1 MPIVHALPNGSINFQ
16 YITNMNETFNIQRL
30 FRIVKAETV
39 AFRRHYLFYLIFAAA
54 YAMSTIL
61 INRTSFHP
69 NVFAGL
75 GIFLMIISPFMLYND
90 VFHKIKGVNYSMLPA
105 SNFEKWLAF
114 WFQNVIVVPLIIG
127 TLWLILWG
135 LEFALFGRP
144 IDIHIGTNEW
154 HAYFIGVLGG
164 QAIAMIGT
172 MSFRRLKW
180 LKTLGAIF
188 ILQVTF
194 GLLTNL
200 LVYQFDLKSFIM
212 EVQMAN
218 IEPSTTSWLI
228 DYIKVVAHI
237 IFPFGLWLVS
247 FFKLQ
252 EQEL

>member
-1 MPIVHALPNGSINFQ
+1 
-16 YITNMNETFNIQRL
+16 
-30 FRIVKAETV
+30 
-39 AFRRHYLFYLIFAAA
+39 
-54 YAMSTIL
+54 
-61 INRTSFHP
+61 
-69 NVFAGL
+69 
-75 GIFLMIISPFMLYND
+75 
-90 VFHKIKGVNYSMLPA
+90 
-105 SNFEKWLAF
+105 
-114 WFQNVIVVPLIIG
+114 
-127 TLWLILWG
+127 LWG
-135 LEFALFGRP
+135 LEFALFGRS
-144 IDIHIGTNEW
+144 IDLHIGTNEW

-212 EVQMAN
+212 EVHMAN

-228 DYIKVVAHI
+228 DYIKIVAHI